1 MVKDRKLKDESSLV
15 RSTRDKG
22 NRVSVIMSPN
32 LVTNGRVKNLCI
44 FVLILAMLCII
55 VITLELLSFL
65 LPNEYWEPFFF
76 FSCNI
81 FSFFLPEL
89 YNPDQ
94 ALRISASC
102 VTK

>member
-1 MVKDRKLKDESSLV
+1 MLKDRKLKDESSLV

-44 FVLILAMLCII
+44 FILILAMLCII

-76 FSCNI
+76 FFPVISSLS
-81 FSFFLPEL
+81 SFQSYITL
-89 YNPDQ
+89 
-94 ALRISASC
+94 
-102 VTK
+102 TKLSGFQPVV